1 MRTAPIAFAF
11 SVCVLGCGPEDPPTP
26 DTGTDATAADASDTG
41 ADGATEVGS
50 ETASETASEAV
61 DETTSETVAEVGPS
75 ACGNPTPTGAAEFR
89 VHDEGFVTTLGL
101 QQYPHVAASQ
111 GGFTVVW
118 LDTQSADT
126 GIWAQWF
133 DSAGDPTGAAE
144 RVSDSAGDVMKG
156 PPRVAREFPDGVIGD
171 AAALSVV
178 VWEDGRADFLGDIYG
193 QRHDDSNGAFL
204 GGNFRVDD
212 APSGAQREATV
223 SMWPSSPG
231 FVVAWTDQRDGNEDI
246 YVRRFGGDG
255 APLGASVRVNDDGGI
270 QNQHSPDVA
279 RGPDGGFIVVWKDF
293 RDTVRGVSE
302 IWARR
307 YDGTGLALGA
317 SFQVDA
323 DLSGAVTPRVDVT
336 GDGSFVITWVGAAP
350 DGRTV
355 RARRYHADGSPDG
368 DIVALSGAA
377 KPTVAFPSVG
387 ILFDQIPKAGYIV
400 TWDEPGAGVHARCVD
415 AAGRAVGEDVVVSL
429 PVGGEQARATLA
441 TVGVGNVNPPMNR
454 TLVLWHDD
462 RVGDLDIW
470 AQELLGACNPS
481 GVNRM
486 ASGRADGTA
495 NQGRAAIAAAPDG
508 RAVVVWQDDRDVAA
522 GLDLWG
528 RRLDGNGGRVG
539 ADFVVASGVPGVT
552 SDQRDADV
560 AMAAD
565 GGFVVAY
572 TDLAGAGGGDG
583 DVMARR
589 FSEVGAALG
598 DPFAVAS
605 ENGGAEGL
613 AAIAVRADGTFA
625 IAWGAGAVQPDA
637 AVWVRRFGPDGGA
650 LGAALRV
657 DGDGAA
663 SRHGPPALAFEADG
677 GLVVTWSD
685 ARDGDPDVWLQRVTA
700 EGVLAGVNVRVT
712 ASAEGVQILPSIA
725 VSPSGEALV
734 AWVDYADSAWGD
746 IRARR
751 WGAAGPLEASF
762 QVNDVDD
769 VANPFPDEL
778 PYGPVVAAL
787 PSVTGNGTGDASF
800 VVTWTDYRAGKEDPG
815 IRAQGVAAGVLAG
828 VNFEVDQGPA
838 GSAQVDPDVAR
849 DAASPLALTF
859 VWTDDR
865 AAADK
870 GGISVWGRR
879 LTCP

>member
-1 MRTAPIAFAF
+1 MRTAPFVFAF
-11 SVCVLGCGPEDPPTP
+11 GICVLGCGPDDPTAP
-26 DTGTDATAADASDTG
+26 DTGSDTTAADVSDTG
-41 ADGATEVGS
+41 ADSATEV
-50 ETASETASEAV
+50 ASEIVPESL
-61 DETTSETVAEVGPS
+61 DETTSETGSEARPS
-75 ACGNPTPTGAAEFR
+75 ACGNPTPTGTADFR
-89 VHDEGFVTTLGL
+89 VNDEGFVTTLGL
-101 QQYPHVAASQ
+101 QQYPHIAASQ
-111 GGFTVVW
+111 AGFTAVW
-118 LDTQSADT
+118 LDTQGVDT

-133 DSAGDPTGAAE
+133 DSAGEPTGAAE
-144 RVSDSAGDVMKG
+144 RVSDSAGDAMKG

-171 AAALSVV
+171 AAAVSVV
-178 VWEDGRADFLGDIYG
+178 VWEDGRADLFGDIYG

-212 APSGAQREATV
+212 APSGAQREPTV

-246 YVRRFGGDG
+246 YVRRFDDVG
-255 APLGASVRVNDDGGI
+255 APLGASVRVNDDGGS

-279 RGPDGGFIVVWKDF
+279 RGADGGFIVAWKDF

-307 YDGTGLALGA
+307 YDSAGLALGA
-317 SFQVDA
+317 SFQVDE
-323 DLSGAVTPRVDVT
+323 DLSGAVTPRVDIA

-368 DIVALSGAA
+368 AIVALSGAA
-377 KPTVAFPSVG
+377 KPIVEFPSVG

-415 AAGRAVGEDVVVSL
+415 SSGAAVGEDVVLST
-429 PVGGEQARATLA
+429 PVGGDQARATLA
-441 TVGVGNVNPPMNR
+441 TVGVGNVNPPINR

-470 AQELLGACNPS
+470 AQELLSACNPS
-481 GVNRM
+481 GANRM

-495 NQGRAAIAAAPDG
+495 NQVRSAIAAAPDG
-508 RAVVVWQDDRDVAA
+508 RSVVVWQDDRSVPA
-522 GLDLWG
+522 GLDIWG
-528 RRLDGNGGRVG
+528 RRLDVSGARVG
-539 ADFVVASGVPGVT
+539 ADFVVASGVPGVK
-552 SDQRDADV
+552 SDQRDAEV
-560 AMAAD
+560 AMASD
-565 GGFVVAY
+565 GSFVVGY
-572 TDLAGAGGGDG
+572 TDLAGAGGGD
-583 DVMARR
+583 VLARR

-598 DPFAVAS
+598 VPFAVAS

-613 AAIAVRADGTFA
+613 AAIAAQADGTFA
-625 IAWGAGAVQPDA
+625 IAWGAGATRPDA
-637 AVWVRRFGPDGGA
+637 AVWVRRFGPGGGA
-650 LGAALRV
+650 LGPALRV
-657 DGDGAA
+657 DGDASG
-663 SRHGPPALAFEADG
+663 SRHGPPSLAFEADG
-677 GLVVTWSD
+677 GLLVTWSD

-712 ASAEGVQILPSIA
+712 ASGVGAQILPSIA
-725 VSPSGEALV
+725 VSPSGEALI
-734 AWVDYADSAWGD
+734 AWVDYEDSAWGD

-787 PSVTGNGTGDASF
+787 PPASGAGRVGGTADATF

-815 IRAQGVAAGVLAG
+815 IQAQGVAAGVLAG
-828 VNFEVDQGPA
+828 ANFRVDQGPA
-838 GSAQVDPDVAR
+838 GSAQVDPDLAR
-849 DAASPLALTF
+849 DAASPLGVVFA
-859 VWTDDR
+859 WTDDR
-865 AAADK
+865 VAADE
-870 GGISVWGRR
+870 GLSVWGRR